1 MTPAQEVARD
11 LGRTARTVGEDGVYI
26 FNRLNVRLHPHRKGI
41 HVTGFLD
48 GDPLDV
54 IARDPAALVSLLR
67 SRLRRRP

>member
-26 FNRLNVRLHPHRKGI
+26 FSRLDVRLHPHRKGI